1 MSSVFQVII
10 GGFRDCQ
17 TAMEAVKVKQRH
29 QDLEVQGQMRIATK
43 DRAACVNLKSSRK
56 WNIMMK
62 TQDSLVSGSTPKRS
76 NIKQQQQQQ
85 PLVKY
90 SLQNHKYTVMR

>member
-43 DRAACVNLKSSRK
+43 DRAACVNLKSSR
-56 WNIMMK
+56 NG
-62 TQDSLVSGSTPKRS
+62 TSGLRHSLIRLTPKRS
-76 NIKQQQQQQ
+76 NIKQQQQQPSVNIHYKIINIQ
-85 PLVKY
+85 
-90 SLQNHKYTVMR
+90 